1 MMQTRKL
8 LFFCCTVLII
18 ACSGNKKMYQS
29 EILKGKD
36 YSGYK
41 TYAWTPTLD
50 TSYTKL
56 VNKQHLEN
64 ELALK
69 VTEQLTKKGL
79 TFNRE
84 NPDCLFRYH
93 LVMNRKYDVNQET
106 GTAYN
111 AEVYV
116 SPYNTNNM
124 VYFFSSDNM
133 AYTYTGE
140 LEIGMLRS
148 GTLVIDMID
157 RKEGKVIWRTSAT
170 AERDEANL
178 PGIYKT
184 LEVIIPE
191 MFKKFPRK

>member
-1 MMQTRKL
+1 MDVRKS
-8 LFFCCTVLII
+8 LFVLTTVLAI
-18 ACSGNKKMYQS
+18 ACSSANKMYNS
-29 EILKGKD
+29 EKLTDKD
-36 YSGYK
+36 FSTYK
-41 TYAWTPTLD
+41 TYAWSPTLD
-50 TSYTKL
+50 TSFTKL

-64 ELALK
+64 ELAPK
-69 VTEQLTKKGL
+69 VMEQLTKKGM
-79 TFNRE
+79 TFNKE

-93 LVMNRKYDVNQET
+93 LVMTRKYDVSQDK

-116 SPYNTNNM
+116 SPYNSNNM
-124 VYFFSSDNM
+124 VYFFSSDNR
-133 AYTYTGE
+133 AYSYTGK
-140 LEIGMLRS
+140 LDIGMLRT

-157 RKEGKVIWRTSAT
+157 LKDGKVIWRTSAT

>member
-1 MMQTRKL
+1 MYTRKL
-8 LFFCCTVLII
+8 LFLLSIVLVV
-18 ACSGNKKMYQS
+18 ACSSSNKMYQS
-29 EILKGKD
+29 EVLRGTN
-36 YSGYK
+36 YSVYK
-41 TYAWTPTLD
+41 TYAWAPTLD
-50 TSYTKL
+50 TSFTKL
-56 VNKQHLEN
+56 ISKEHLEN
-64 ELALK
+64 ELAFK

-116 SPYNTNNM
+116 SPYNTSNM
-124 VYFFSSDNM
+124 VYMFSSDNR

-157 RKEGKVIWRTSAT
+157 YKNNKVIWRTSAT

>member
-1 MMQTRKL
+1 MHTSKL
-8 LFFCCTVLII
+8 LFLLSTVLVI

-36 YSGYK
+36 YSVYK

-79 TFNRE
+79 TFNKE
-84 NPDCLFRYH
+84 NPDCLFRYQ
-93 LVMNRKYDVNQET
+93 LVMNRKYDVSQET

-124 VYFFSSDNM
+124 VYFFSSDNK
-133 AYTYTGE
+133 AYSYSGE

-157 RKEGKVIWRTSAT
+157 HKDGKVIWRTSAT

-184 LEVIIPE
+184 LEIIIPE

>member
-1 MMQTRKL
+1 MYTRKL
-8 LFFCCTVLII
+8 LFLLSIVLVF
-18 ACSGNKKMYQS
+18 ACSSSNKMYQS
-29 EILKGKD
+29 EVLRGTN
-36 YSGYK
+36 YSVYK
-41 TYAWTPTLD
+41 TYAWTPTVD
-50 TSYTKL
+50 TSFTKL
-56 VNKQHLEN
+56 VNREHLEN
-64 ELALK
+64 ELAFK

-124 VYFFSSDNM
+124 VYMFSSDNK

-157 RKEGKVIWRTSAT
+157 YKNGKVIWRTSAT